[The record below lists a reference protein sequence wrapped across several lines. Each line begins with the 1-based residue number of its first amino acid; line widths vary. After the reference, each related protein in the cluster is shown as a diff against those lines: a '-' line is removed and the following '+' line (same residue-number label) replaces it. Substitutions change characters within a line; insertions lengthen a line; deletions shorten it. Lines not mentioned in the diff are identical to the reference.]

1 MKKRKTKRQKVI
13 DRTLKHVDNLLKT
26 ARKATCGNTTVE
38 DRFYMHH
45 CLLDMVSSVGII
57 LNGYGFPETDGVI
70 KRIKE
75 VAEKVAPV
83 SGLECFR

>member
-1 MKKRKTKRQKVI
+1 MKKKKTKEQKVI
-13 DRTLKHVDNLLKT
+13 DRTLKHVNKILKT
-26 ARKATCGNTTVE
+26 VGKATCGNTTVE

-57 LNGYGFPETDGVI
+57 LNGYGFSKTDGVI

-75 VAEKVAPV
+75 VAEKVAPT
-83 SGLECFR
+83 SGLECYT